1 MKVVI
6 QVAAKDSAKAWGIL
20 VRHSPGTALP
30 NRTFIVSEEAARA
43 LREAGVKFTEISR
56 DSDFAAAHGDLDGER
71 I

>member
-1 MKVVI
+1 MNVII
-6 QVAAKDSAKAWGIL
+6 QVSLRDRAKAWSLL

-43 LREAGVKFTEISR
+43 LREAGVEFTEVSR
-56 DSDFAAAHGDLDGER
+56 EAALPGAVTGER